1 MCQVLEIA
9 SSPWVRKE
17 WGPESL
23 VANIR
28 QTSVVAGRTV
38 EMTSPEVMEA
48 LKKQEKTLKTL
59 GRTQF
64 PKDLPIR

>member
-1 MCQVLEIA
+1 MPI
-9 SSPWVRKE
+9 SD
-17 WGPESL
+17 
-23 VANIR
+23 
-28 QTSVVAGRTV
+28 SVMAGWAV

-48 LKKQEKTLKTL
+48 LKKQEKTL